1 MLGSYRLF
9 NIKKSSL
16 CEVRLFQLLFPKF
29 GLLDTSSGEVVFFEE
44 EIETSD
50 AFREQ
55 FTTHGM
61 CWTFNADGSRQVNRT
76 GMQFTR
82 LLEFQLQV

>member
-1 MLGSYRLF
+1 M
-9 NIKKSSL
+9 
-16 CEVRLFQLLFPKF
+16 
-29 GLLDTSSGEVVFFEE
+29 FFEE

-76 GMQFTR
+76 GVCKGFVYILIHVYITYLYMKK
-82 LLEFQLQV
+82 